1 MASEIIEGEYVDQQP
16 QALAVVPPVTG
27 TYALAMQSDEEFDRN
42 LAAIRQGQRRI
53 SRMQEELLV
62 KGVDYANIPNVD
74 KPSLGKPGAEKL
86 CVAYGLAAR
95 VETALVMGDGVTRPL
110 ITYDATC
117 FLHLGSLDGPV
128 VGVGHGTCNSWES
141 KYRYRNADRICP
153 KCKKPTIIKGRQ
165 EYGGGWLCFAKKG
178 GCGAKFNDG
187 DLSIEG
193 QATGQIEN
201 PDPYDLANTI
211 MKMAEKRSHVD
222 ATLRTTAASGIFT
235 QDVEDNVGAEPA
247 TPGAPAAA
255 PEPKA
260 KPPARNAAK
269 AAPARSNEPPA
280 LDDAELDSL
289 FGDAPSAAT
298 AAPAP
303 KPVPAA
309 NAHELFVAALRRAA
323 IATDLPDEA
332 GTFSEEQGLAL
343 RALGLPNSTAVVGET
358 FGPHKVS
365 AAAAQ
370 AILDLHD
377 ADPAGFLAAWKA
389 YGEHLVTGV
398 GPGAPRR

>member
-1 MASEIIEGEYVDQQP
+1 MSEPGIIEGEYVDQQQP

-27 TYALAMQSDEEFDRN
+27 TYALAMQTDEEFERR
-42 LAAIRQGQRRI
+42 LAGIRQGQKRI
-53 SRMQEELLV
+53 KQMQLELLV
-62 KGVDYANIPNVD
+62 EGVDYGNVPGVD

-95 VETALVMGDGVTRPL
+95 VETELAVGDGKTAPL
-110 ITYDATC
+110 ITYHATC
-117 FLHLGSLDGPV
+117 YLHLGSLDGAV

-141 KYRYRNADRICP
+141 KYRYRNADRVCP
-153 KCKKPTIIKGRQ
+153 KCKKPTIIKGKA

-178 GCGAKFNDG
+178 GCGAKFGDG
-187 DLSIEG
+187 DLAI
-193 QATGQIEN
+193 TGQQTGQVEN

-260 KPPARNAAK
+260 KPAARSAPK
-269 AAPARSNEPPA
+269 TAPARSNEPPA

-289 FGDAPSAAT
+289 FGDVPATPAPK

-303 KPVPAA
+303 
-309 NAHELFVAALRRAA
+309 NAHEAFVAALRRAA
-323 IATDLPDEA
+323 KATDLPDAE
-332 GTFSEEQGLAL
+332 GSSSDDQRTAL
-343 RALGLPNSTAVVGET
+343 RALSLPNSTAVIGET

-377 ADPAGFLAAWKA
+377 ADPAGFLASWKA

-398 GPGAPRR
+398 GPGAARR